1 MGILERI
8 SMVIKSNINDLISK
22 AEDPEKMLNQI
33 MEDMER
39 DHMEIKTAVAQ
50 SIATEKQLAAKYKEN
65 NDQAQKWQQKAELA
79 VAKGDDGL
87 AREAPSRKGIFSQTA
102 EGFKKQWETQKANVD
117 QLKQRLMQLESKIN
131 EARIKKDLLIAR
143 NRQATAEEAISKTLG
158 KMDTARSMSAF
169 DRMEEKVMAKEASAA
184 AYAELGGDTLEDKF
198 RKLETESGGGVV
210 DDELAA
216 LKAKLSAR

>member
-8 SMVIKSNINDLISK
+8 TTVIKANINDLISR

-39 DHMEIKTAVAQ
+39 DHIEIKSAVAQ
-50 SIATEKQLAAKYKEN
+50 AIATEKQLGAKYREN
-65 NDQAQKWQQKAELA
+65 QDQSDNWAKKAELA
-79 VAKGDDGL
+79 VSKGDDNL
-87 AREAPSRKGIFSQTA
+87 AREALQRKAIYAQTA
-102 EGFKKQWETQKANVD
+102 EGFKKQWDAQKQSVD
-117 QLKQRLMQLESKIN
+117 GLKAKLVQLESKIN

-158 KMDTARSMSAF
+158 KMDATRAFSAF
-169 DRMEEKVMAKEASAA
+169 ERMEQKVMTKEASAA
-184 AYAELGGDTLEDKF
+184 AYTELATDTLEDKF
-198 RKLETESGGGVV
+198 RKLETSGGAV

-216 LKAKLSAR
+216 LKAKLGAR

>member
-1 MGILERI
+1 MGIWERFTK
-8 SMVIKSNINDLISK
+8 VIQSNINDLISK

-50 SIATEKQLAAKYKEN
+50 TIATEKQLGAKYNEN
-65 NDQAQKWQQKAELA
+65 KTQADKWQQKAELA
-79 VAKGDDGL
+79 VSKGDDAL
-87 AREAPSRKGIFSQTA
+87 AREALSRKGIFAQTA
-102 EGFKKQWETQKANVD
+102 EGFKTQWESQKKNVD
-117 QLKQRLMQLESKIN
+117 GMKQKLVQLESKIN

-169 DRMEEKVMAKEASAA
+169 DRMEEKVMAKEASAS
-184 AYAELGGDTLEDKF
+184 AYAELGGDSLEDKF
-198 RKLETESGGGVV
+198 RKLETESGAGV

-216 LKAKLSAR
+216 LKSKLSAR

>member
-1 MGILERI
+1 MGIFDRI
-8 SMVIKSNINDLISK
+8 TMVLKSNINDLISK

-50 SIATEKQLAAKYKEN
+50 TIATEKQLGAKYKEN
-65 NDQAQKWQQKAELA
+65 QDQADGWAKKAELA
-79 VAKGDDGL
+79 VSKGDDNL
-87 AREAPSRKGIFSQTA
+87 AREALNRKGIFAQTA
-102 EGFKKQWETQKANVD
+102 DGFKKQWDAQKAQAD
-117 QLKQRLMQLESKIN
+117 GMKAKLAQLEGKIN

-143 NRQATAEEAISKTLG
+143 NRQATAEEAISKTMS
-158 KMDTARSMSAF
+158 KMDTASSMNAF

-184 AYAELGGDTLEDKF
+184 AYTELNTDTLEDKF
-198 RKLETESGGGVV
+198 AKLETSGGGV

-216 LKAKLSAR
+216 LKAKLSAH

>member
-1 MGILERI
+1 MGIFDRI
-8 SMVIKSNINDLISK
+8 SMVLRSNINDLISK

-50 SIATEKQLAAKYKEN
+50 SIATEKQLGAKYKEN
-65 NDQAQKWQQKAELA
+65 QDQADGWSKKAELA
-79 VAKGDDGL
+79 VSKGDDNL
-87 AREAPSRKGIFSQTA
+87 AREALNRKAIFAQTA
-102 EGFKKQWETQKANVD
+102 DGFKKQWDAQKANVD
-117 QLKQRLMQLESKIN
+117 GLKSKLGQLESKIN
-131 EARIKKDLLIAR
+131 EAQIKKDLLIAR

-158 KMDTARSMSAF
+158 KMDAAQSMNAF

-184 AYAELGGDTLEDKF
+184 AYTELSTDTLEDKF
-198 RKLETESGGGVV
+198 RKLETTASPV

-216 LKAKLSAR
+216 LKAKLSAH

>member
-8 SMVIKSNINDLISK
+8 TTVIKANINDLISK

-65 NDQAQKWQQKAELA
+65 QDQADKWQQKAELA
-79 VAKGDDGL
+79 VSKGDDNL
-87 AREAPSRKGIFSQTA
+87 AKEALQRKAVFAQTA
-102 EGFKKQWETQKANVD
+102 DGFKNQWEAQKKNVEG
-117 QLKQRLMQLESKIN
+117 LKSKLLQLESKIN

-158 KMDTARSMSAF
+158 KMDAAQSMAAF
-169 DRMEEKVMAKEASAA
+169 ERMEQKVMTKEASAA
-184 AYAELGGDTLEDKF
+184 AYTELATDTLEDKF
-198 RKLETESGGGVV
+198 RKLETGGAGV